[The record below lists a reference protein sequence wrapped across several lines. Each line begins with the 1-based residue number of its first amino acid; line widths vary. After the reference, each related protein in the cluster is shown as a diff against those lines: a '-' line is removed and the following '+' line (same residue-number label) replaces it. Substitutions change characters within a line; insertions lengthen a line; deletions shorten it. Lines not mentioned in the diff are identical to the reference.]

1 MKIGQNCR
9 SEGWTKLKSWTN
21 WTKLKVGKIKK
32 MVKFEDWKVGPNSK
46 LEIWTK
52 LKIGQL
58 DKIVKLD
65 KNENWAELKIVR
77 LDKIEN

>member
-1 MKIGQNCR
+1 
-9 SEGWTKLKSWTN
+9 
-21 WTKLKVGKIKK
+21 

-58 DKIVKLD
+58 DKYEKLDKIVKLD
-65 KNENWAELKIVR
+65 KMKIGQ
-77 LDKIEN
+77 N